1 MKKIKISIF
10 IMLLLLLFNCSANNI
25 RYTYIPENKKSSTFL
40 GEKILLYLY
49 NEKGIK
55 KDITLITNDG
65 VLIYSNHGELK
76 KKSQYI
82 ELNFPQNTE
91 YITIKYNGKRNR
103 LKVNTSYKYLYFE
116 FVGENLIEIVY
127 SDEKPAFT

>member
-10 IMLLLLLFNCSANNI
+10 ITLLLLLFNCSTNNV

-65 VLIYSNHGELK
+65 ILIYSNHGELK

-91 YITIKYNGKRNR
+91 YIIIKYNGKRNR